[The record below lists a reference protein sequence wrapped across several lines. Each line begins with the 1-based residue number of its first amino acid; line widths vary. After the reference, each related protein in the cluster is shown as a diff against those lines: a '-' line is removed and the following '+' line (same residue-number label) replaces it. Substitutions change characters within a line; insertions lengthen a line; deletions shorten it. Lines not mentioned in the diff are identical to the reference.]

1 MGKHFS
7 TRRNAQ
13 KNIADMPCHRNG
25 WLTSVQHFPFYFFT
39 RTVLLPIACILSC
52 HRCASSFGRKQLEI
66 VMKIVFLCAK
76 PFYILWNTV
85 MLFFCATFSL
95 VFLFCPSNFHLFSNK
110 RKKRHRRVPCRRFL
124 SEWDWTQD
132 YFHVCYLTKL
142 SLLSPVALPTNK
154 LTMKTALLVFQ

>member
-13 KNIADMPCHRNG
+13 KNIADMPCHKNG

-52 HRCASSFGRKQLEI
+52 HRCVSSFGRKQLEI

-85 MLFFCATFSL
+85 MLFFCYAFSRVSVL
-95 VFLFCPSNFHLFSNK
+95 SVQFSFIFEQT
-110 RKKRHRRVPCRRFL
+110 KKRHRRVPCRRFL

-154 LTMKTALLVFQ
+154 LTMRTALLVFQ